1 MINVRNQE
9 EIQCMRE
16 SGKILA
22 QTLEMLEKEIR
33 PGVSTKYLDKLA
45 KEFILQHNAKPSF
58 LRLYGFPACI
68 CTSIDEYVVHG
79 IPSESDILQEGQ
91 IIGVDCGVKFKGFH
105 TDAARTF
112 AVGKISAEKQKLID
126 VTTQSFYEGI
136 NNLKAG
142 ARVGDIGAR
151 VQRYVEKNGFSV
163 VRDLTGH
170 GVGKQ
175 MHEDP
180 SIPNYGTMGLG
191 AKIPANCTLAIE
203 PMVNMGKYEVVFNGM
218 WDVRTKDKLPS
229 AHYENTVLVTETG
242 VEILTI
248 L

>member
-33 PGVSTKYLDKLA
+33 PGVSTKYLDNLA

-151 VQRYVEKNGFSV
+151 VQRYVEKHGFSV

-229 AHYENTVLVTETG
+229 AHYENTVLVTEIG

>member
-1 MINVRNQE
+1 
-9 EIQCMRE
+9 MRE

-142 ARVGDIGAR
+142 ARVGDIGAK
-151 VQRYVEKNGFSV
+151 VQRYVEKHGFSV

>member
-33 PGVSTKYLDKLA
+33 PGVSTKYLDNLA

-151 VQRYVEKNGFSV
+151 VQRYVEKHGFSV

-218 WDVRTKDKLPS
+218 WDVRTKDRLPS

>member
-1 MINVRNQE
+1 MINIRNQE

-33 PGVSTKYLDKLA
+33 PGVSTKYLDNLA

-151 VQRYVEKNGFSV
+151 VQRYVEKHGFSV

>member
-1 MINVRNQE
+1 M
-9 EIQCMRE
+9 
-16 SGKILA
+16 
-22 QTLEMLEKEIR
+22 
-33 PGVSTKYLDKLA
+33 
-45 KEFILQHNAKPSF
+45 
-58 LRLYGFPACI
+58 
-68 CTSIDEYVVHG
+68 
-79 IPSESDILQEGQ
+79 
-91 IIGVDCGVKFKGFH
+91 
-105 TDAARTF
+105 
-112 AVGKISAEKQKLID
+112 GKISAEKQKLID

-142 ARVGDIGAR
+142 ARIGDIGAR
-151 VQRYVEKNGFSV
+151 VQRYVEKHGFSV

-170 GVGKQ
+170 GAGKQ

-180 SIPNYGTMGLG
+180 SIPNYGKMGLG